1 MKNANVNYFVS
12 MNHVYHMFHVPYI
25 FVLTTAGPPL
35 TDDKC
40 IYAFAKICPKG
51 VTNLCV
57 SVSVAADE
65 VPRVLDSGGWD
76 PPALF
81 ATCGR
86 SRILH
91 DVTVCEILG

>member
-1 MKNANVNYFVS
+1 MCIICF
-12 MNHVYHMFHVPYI
+12 MYHIYSFSPVP
-25 FVLTTAGPPL
+25 GDPPL
-35 TDDKC
+35 TNDKC
-40 IYAFAKICPKG
+40 MCAFAKICPKD
-51 VTNLCV
+51 VTNLFV

-91 DVTVCEILG
+91 DVPGCEILG

>member
-40 IYAFAKICPKG
+40 MYAFAKICPKG
-51 VTNLCV
+51 VTNLFV

-65 VPRVLDSGGWD
+65 VPRVLDGDGIHQRCSRHAD
-76 PPALF
+76 AVVFCMMLQF
-81 ATCGR
+81 AR
-86 SRILH
+86 Y
-91 DVTVCEILG
+91 